1 MNDRLTLF
9 ADVILPVPIH
19 RSFTYRIPFELNN
32 NVHVGCRVIV
42 PFGKSKMQTA
52 VVLRIHEDIPLTYQS
67 KYIEAVLDSAPIVTD
82 QQIKF
87 WQWISRYYMS
97 PIGDVM
103 NAALPSHLKL
113 ASETKFEI
121 HPEYNELYVNLNER
135 ETEIV
140 DYLEHKE
147 VCDLKELSDL
157 VGLKTIQPVIKKLIE
172 HRVLISREE
181 IRRRYKPK
189 TVLCYELEQTF
200 QVEQN
205 LNMLIEELELKKR
218 NDKQIEG
225 VMAFLHHKDENKA
238 FLPIQKSY
246 LLNKGISNSTLNT
259 LSKKGVLKVERYQVD
274 RINNEEKNNESFK
287 SLSTSQEN
295 ALKELNE
302 SMKTNDVTLLHGV
315 TGSGKTEI
323 YVQIIQDYL
332 DQGHQVLFLLPEIA
346 LTTQLIQRLS
356 VYFGEKIGVYHSKFN
371 QNERV
376 EIWNKVLAD
385 DPKEFRIILGA
396 RSSVFLPFQSLGL
409 IIVDEEHEGSFKQYD
424 PSPRYNARDASIVL
438 GQMHQA
444 KVILGT
450 ATPALET
457 YYNAKQGKFGLVELK
472 ERYQG
477 LKLPEVLFADVKR
490 ERRLKNMNSHFSNF
504 LLETMD
510 EVLKKKEQVIL
521 FQNRRG
527 YTPLWSCEICN
538 WTPKCNNCDVSLTYH
553 KHANHLKCHYC
564 GFTTNPVGSCPSCGS
579 NRLNMIG
586 FGTEKIEDELSLIF
600 PDKVIKRLDLDTTRA
615 KNAYEEILNDFD
627 NGLIDILIGTQMVTK
642 GLDFDNVYLVGILD
656 ADMLLNRPDFRAYE
670 RSYQLMS
677 QVSGRAGRLQK
688 QGKVII
694 QTGDPD
700 HWVLELISGHNYNG
714 FYDNEIIE
722 RKNFNYPP
730 FYKLISLTVKHK
742 NINLVELASKE
753 LAQKLRGTFKERVIG
768 PEFPL
773 IQKIKNQYL
782 KEIKLKIER
791 TASEKKVKEKLH
803 EIIDKFY
810 QRADF
815 KTIRI
820 VIDVD
825 PL

>member
-1 MNDRLTLF
+1 MIDRLTLF

-32 NVHVGCRVIV
+32 DIQVGCRVIV

-52 VVLRIHEDIPLTYQS
+52 IVLNIHQNIPLTYQS
-67 KYIEAVLDSAPIVTD
+67 KYIEAILDHTPIVTD
-82 QQIKF
+82 KQLQF
-87 WQWISRYYMS
+87 WHWISRYYMS

-121 HPEYNELYVNLNER
+121 HPDFDEKNSQLDDR
-135 ETEIV
+135 EAEIV

-147 VCDLKELSDL
+147 VCDLKEITDL
-157 VGLKTIQPVIKKLIE
+157 LALKTIQPIIKKLIE
-172 HRVLISREE
+172 KRVLISREE
-181 IRRRYKPK
+181 IKRRYSPK
-189 TVLCYELEQTF
+189 TVLCYKLVPQF
-200 QVEQN
+200 QIEHN
-205 LNMLIEELELKKR
+205 LNVFIEELELSKK
-218 NDKQIEG
+218 NSKQVDAI
-225 VMAFLHHKDENKA
+225 MAFLKHKLDNEEY
-238 FLPIQKSY
+238 LPIQKSY
-246 LLNKGISNSTLNT
+246 LVSKEVSSSALITLE
-259 LSKKGVLKVERYQVD
+259 KKGVIEAERYQID
-274 RINNEEKNNESFK
+274 RINNEKKQSNSFK
-287 SLSTSQEN
+287 ALSNPQTK
-295 ALKELNE
+295 ALTELNE
-302 SMKTNDVTLLHGV
+302 SMESNNVTLLHGV

-323 YVQIIQDYL
+323 YVQIIQDHL

-356 VYFGEKIGVYHSKFN
+356 AYFGKKIGVYHSKFN

-376 EIWNKVLAD
+376 EIWNKVLTN
-385 DPKEFRIILGA
+385 DPNEFRIILGA
-396 RSSVFLPFQSLGL
+396 RSSIFLPYQSLGL
-409 IIVDEEHEGSFKQYD
+409 IIVDEEHEGSFKQFD

-438 GQMHQA
+438 AHMHQA

-450 ATPALET
+450 ATPSMES
-457 YYNAKQGKFGLVELK
+457 YYNAKQGKFGLVELN
-472 ERYQG
+472 ERYKG
-477 LKLPEVLFADVKR
+477 LKLPEVMFSDLKR

-504 LLETMD
+504 LLEEMD
-510 EVLKKKEQVIL
+510 QVLKKGEQVIL

-564 GFTTNPVGSCPSCGS
+564 GFTANPVGSCPSCGS
-579 NRLNMIG
+579 TRLNMIG

-600 PDKVIKRLDLDTTRA
+600 KDKIIKRLDLDTTRA

-627 NGLIDILIGTQMVTK
+627 NGFIDILIGTQMVTK

-677 QVSGRAGRLQK
+677 QVSGRAGRLGK
-688 QGKVII
+688 QGRVII

-700 HWVLELISGHNYNG
+700 HWVIQLVAEHNYQK
-714 FYDNEIIE
+714 FYENEIIE

-730 FYKLISLTVKHK
+730 FYKVISLIVKHK

-753 LAQKLRGTFKERVIG
+753 LATNLKEIFKERVIG
-768 PEFPL
+768 PEFPI
-773 IQKIKNQYL
+773 IQKIKNYYL

-791 TASEKKVKEKLH
+791 TAPEKKVKEKLN
-803 EIIDKFY
+803 ERLELFY
-810 QRADF
+810 QQVEF
-815 KTIRI
+815 KSVKV

>member
-218 NDKQIEG
+218 NEKQIEG

-287 SLSTSQEN
+287 SLSASQEN

>member
-189 TVLCYELEQTF
+189 TVLCYELKQTF

>member
-19 RSFTYRIPFELNN
+19 RSFTYRIPFELNQ
-32 NVHVGCRVIV
+32 NVHLGCRVIV

-52 VVLRIHEDIPLTYQS
+52 IVLRIHQEVPQSYQS
-67 KYIEAVLDSAPIVTD
+67 KYIEAVLDHSPIVTNK
-82 QQIKF
+82 QIEF
-87 WQWISRYYMS
+87 WHWISRYYMS

-121 HPEYNELYVNLNER
+121 HPEYNEKYVELSER
-135 ETEIV
+135 ESEIV

-157 VGLKTIQPVIKKLIE
+157 LGLKTIQPVIKKLIE
-172 HRVLISREE
+172 QRVLISREE

-189 TVLCYELEQTF
+189 TVLCYELMPTF
-200 QVEQN
+200 QIEQN
-205 LNMLIEELELKKR
+205 LNILIEELELSKR
-218 NDKQIEG
+218 NSKQIEG
-225 VMAFLHHKDENKA
+225 VIAFLHHKVENEA
-238 FLPIQKSY
+238 FLPVQKSY
-246 LLNKGISNSTLNT
+246 LLNKGISSSALNT
-259 LSKKGVLKVERYQVD
+259 LAKKGVLKEERYQID
-274 RINNEEKNNESFK
+274 RINSEDIENTSFK
-287 SLSTSQEN
+287 SLSKAQGI

-302 SMKTNDVTLLHGV
+302 SMKTNNVTLLHGV

-376 EIWNKVLAD
+376 EIWNKVLAN
-385 DPKEFRIILGA
+385 DPNEFRIILGA
-396 RSSVFLPFQSLGL
+396 RSSVFLPYQALGL

-438 GQMHQA
+438 AQMHQA

-450 ATPALET
+450 ATPSMES
-457 YYNAKQGKFGLVELK
+457 YYNAKQEKFGIVELS
-472 ERYQG
+472 ERYKG
-477 LKLPEVLFADVKR
+477 LKLPKVLFSDVKR
-490 ERRLKNMNSHFSNF
+490 ERRLKNMNSHFSKF
-504 LLETMD
+504 LLEEMD
-510 EVLKKKEQVIL
+510 QVLKKGEQVIL

-564 GFTTNPVGSCPSCGS
+564 GFTANPVGSCPSCGS

-600 PDKVIKRLDLDTTRA
+600 KDKVIKRLDLDTTRA

-677 QVSGRAGRLQK
+677 QVSGRAGRLKK
-688 QGKVII
+688 QGKVIV

-700 HWVLELISGHNYNG
+700 HWVLKLIANHDYKG

-722 RKNFNYPP
+722 RQNFNYPP
-730 FYKLISLTVKHK
+730 FYKVISLTLKHK
-742 NINLVELASKE
+742 DINLVEVASKE
-753 LAQKLRGTFKERVIG
+753 LATMLRLTFKERVIG

-782 KEIKLKIER
+782 KEIK
-791 TASEKKVKEKLH
+791 
-803 EIIDKFY
+803 
-810 QRADF
+810 
-815 KTIRI
+815 
-820 VIDVD
+820 
-825 PL
+825 

>member
-218 NDKQIEG
+218 NEKQIEG

>member
-19 RSFTYRIPFELNN
+19 RSFTYRIPFELNQ
-32 NVHVGCRVIV
+32 NVHLGCRVIV

-52 VVLRIHEDIPLTYQS
+52 IVLRIHQEIPQSYKS
-67 KYIEAVLDSAPIVTD
+67 KYIEAVLDHSPIVTTK
-82 QQIKF
+82 QIEF
-87 WQWISRYYMS
+87 WHWISRYYMS

-121 HPEYNELYVNLNER
+121 HPEYNEKYVELSER
-135 ETEIV
+135 ESEIV

-157 VGLKTIQPVIKKLIE
+157 IGLKTIQPVIKKLIE
-172 HRVLISREE
+172 QRVLISREE

-189 TVLCYELEQTF
+189 TVLCYGLMPTF
-200 QVEQN
+200 QIEQN
-205 LNMLIEELELKKR
+205 LNILIEELELSKR
-218 NDKQIEG
+218 NSKQIEG
-225 VMAFLHHKDENKA
+225 VMAFLHHKVENQA
-238 FLPIQKSY
+238 FLPVQKSY
-246 LLNKGISNSTLNT
+246 LLNKGISSSALNT
-259 LSKKGVLKVERYQVD
+259 LAKKGVLKEERYQID
-274 RINNEEKNNESFK
+274 RINNEDKENTSFK
-287 SLSTSQEN
+287 SLSKSQGI
-295 ALKELNE
+295 ALKELNQ
-302 SMKTNDVTLLHGV
+302 SMKTNNVTLLHGV

-323 YVQIIQDYL
+323 YVQIIQDYI

-376 EIWNKVLAD
+376 EIWNKVLAN
-385 DPKEFRIILGA
+385 DPNEFRIILGA
-396 RSSVFLPFQSLGL
+396 RSSVFLPYQALGL

-438 GQMHQA
+438 AQMHQA

-450 ATPALET
+450 ATPSMES
-457 YYNAKQGKFGLVELK
+457 YYNAKQKKFGIVELN
-472 ERYQG
+472 ERYKG
-477 LKLPEVLFADVKR
+477 LKLPEVLFSDVKR
-490 ERRLKNMNSHFSNF
+490 ERRLKNMNSHFSKF
-504 LLETMD
+504 LLEEMD
-510 EVLKKKEQVIL
+510 QVLKKGEQVIL

-564 GFTTNPVGSCPSCGS
+564 GFTANPVGSCPSCGS

-600 PDKVIKRLDLDTTRA
+600 KDKVIKRLDLDTTRA

-688 QGKVII
+688 QGKVIV

-700 HWVLELISGHNYNG
+700 HWVLKLIANHDYKG

-722 RKNFNYPP
+722 RQNFNYPP
-730 FYKLISLTVKHK
+730 FYKVISLTLKHK
-742 NINLVELASKE
+742 DINLVEVASKE
-753 LAQKLRGTFKERVIG
+753 LATMLRITFKERVIG

-791 TASEKKVKEKLH
+791 TAPEKQVKEKLR
-803 EIIDKFY
+803 EKLDRFY
-810 QRADF
+810 QKADF
-815 KTIRI
+815 KAVKV

>member
-19 RSFTYRIPFELNN
+19 RSFTYRIPFELNQD
-32 NVHVGCRVIV
+32 VHLGCRVIV

-52 VVLRIHEDIPLTYQS
+52 IVLSIHQEIPKTYQS
-67 KYIEAVLDSAPIVTD
+67 KYIEAVLDHSPIVTNK
-82 QQIKF
+82 QIEF

-121 HPEYNELYVNLNER
+121 HPEYNENYVELNER
-135 ETEIV
+135 ESEIV
-140 DYLEHKE
+140 DFLEHKE

-157 VGLKTIQPVIKKLIE
+157 IGLKTIQPIVKKLIE
-172 HRVLISREE
+172 QRVLISREE

-189 TVLCYELEQTF
+189 TALCFELTSTF
-200 QVEQN
+200 QIEQN
-205 LNMLIEELELKKR
+205 LNILIEELEISTR
-218 NDKQIEG
+218 NSKQIEG
-225 VMAFLHHKDENKA
+225 VMAFLHHKVENEA
-238 FLPIQKSY
+238 YLPIQKSY
-246 LLNKGISNSTLNT
+246 LLNKGISSSALNT
-259 LSKKGVLKVERYQVD
+259 LAKKGVLKVERYQID
-274 RINNEEKNNESFK
+274 RINSEDKKNTSFK
-287 SLSTSQEN
+287 SLSKSQLI
-295 ALKELNE
+295 ALNEINE
-302 SMKTNDVTLLHGV
+302 SMKTNNVTLLHGV

-376 EIWNKVLAD
+376 EIWNKVLHN

-396 RSSVFLPFQSLGL
+396 RSSVFLPFQELGL

-438 GQMHQA
+438 AQMHQA

-450 ATPALET
+450 ATPSMES
-457 YYNAKQGKFGLVELK
+457 YYNAQQGKFGMVELS
-472 ERYQG
+472 ERYKG
-477 LKLPEVLFADVKR
+477 LKLPQVLFSDVKR
-490 ERRLKNMNSHFSNF
+490 ERRLKNMSSHFSKF
-504 LLETMD
+504 LLEEMD
-510 EVLKKKEQVIL
+510 QVLKKGEQVIL

-564 GFTTNPVGSCPSCGS
+564 GFTANPVGSCPSCGS

-600 PDKVIKRLDLDTTRA
+600 NDKVIKRLDLDTTRA

-677 QVSGRAGRLQK
+677 QVSGRAGRLEK
-688 QGKVII
+688 QGKVIV

-700 HWVLELISGHNYNG
+700 HWVLKLIADHDYKG
-714 FYDNEIIE
+714 FFDNEIIE
-722 RKNFNYPP
+722 RQNFNYPP
-730 FYKLISLTVKHK
+730 FYKVISLTVKHK

-753 LAQKLRGTFKERVIG
+753 LATMLRLTFKERVIG

-791 TASEKKVKEKLH
+791 TAPEKQVKEKLH
-803 EIIDKFY
+803 EKLDKFY
-810 QRADF
+810 QKADF
-815 KTIRI
+815 KAVKV

>member
-287 SLSTSQEN
+287 SLSASQEN

>member
-19 RSFTYRIPFELNN
+19 RSFTYRIPFELNQ
-32 NVHVGCRVIV
+32 NVHLGCRVIV

-52 VVLRIHEDIPLTYQS
+52 IVLRIHQEIPQSYQS
-67 KYIEAVLDSAPIVTD
+67 KYIEAVLDHSPIVTTK
-82 QQIKF
+82 QIEF
-87 WQWISRYYMS
+87 WHWISRYYMS

-121 HPEYNELYVNLNER
+121 HPEYNEKYVELSER
-135 ETEIV
+135 ESEIV

-157 VGLKTIQPVIKKLIE
+157 IGLKTIQPVIKKLIE
-172 HRVLISREE
+172 QRVLISREE

-189 TVLCYELEQTF
+189 TVLCYGLMPTF
-200 QVEQN
+200 QIEQN
-205 LNMLIEELELKKR
+205 LNILIEELELSKR
-218 NDKQIEG
+218 NSKQIEG
-225 VMAFLHHKDENKA
+225 VMAFLHHKVENQA
-238 FLPIQKSY
+238 FLPVQKSY
-246 LLNKGISNSTLNT
+246 LLNKGISSSALNT
-259 LSKKGVLKVERYQVD
+259 LAKKGVLKEERYQID
-274 RINNEEKNNESFK
+274 RINTEDNENTSFK
-287 SLSTSQEN
+287 SLSKSQGI
-295 ALKELNE
+295 ALKELNQ
-302 SMKTNDVTLLHGV
+302 SMKTNNVTLLHGV

-323 YVQIIQDYL
+323 YVQIIQDYI

-376 EIWNKVLAD
+376 EIWNKVLAN
-385 DPKEFRIILGA
+385 DPNEFRIILGA
-396 RSSVFLPFQSLGL
+396 RSSVFLPYQALGL

-438 GQMHQA
+438 AQMHQA

-450 ATPALET
+450 ATPSMES
-457 YYNAKQGKFGLVELK
+457 YYNAKQKKFGIVELN
-472 ERYQG
+472 ERYKG
-477 LKLPEVLFADVKR
+477 LKLPEVLFSDVKR
-490 ERRLKNMNSHFSNF
+490 ERRLKNMNSHFSKF
-504 LLETMD
+504 LLEEMD
-510 EVLKKKEQVIL
+510 QVLKKGEQVIL

-564 GFTTNPVGSCPSCGS
+564 GFTANPVGSCPSCGS

-600 PDKVIKRLDLDTTRA
+600 KDKVIKRLDLDTTRA

-688 QGKVII
+688 QGKVIV

-700 HWVLELISGHNYNG
+700 HWVLKLIANHDYKG

-722 RKNFNYPP
+722 RQNFNYPP
-730 FYKLISLTVKHK
+730 FYKVISLTLKHK
-742 NINLVELASKE
+742 DINLVEVASKE
-753 LAQKLRGTFKERVIG
+753 LATMLRITFKERVIG

-791 TASEKKVKEKLH
+791 TAPEKQVKEKLR
-803 EIIDKFY
+803 EKLDRFY
-810 QRADF
+810 QKADF
-815 KTIRI
+815 KAVKV

>member
-19 RSFTYRIPFELNN
+19 RSFTYRIPYELNN
-32 NVHVGCRVIV
+32 DVHVGCRVIV

-52 VVLRIHEDIPLTYQS
+52 IVLRIHEDIPLTYQS
-67 KYIEAVLDSAPIVTD
+67 KYIEAVLDSVPIVTD
-82 QQIKF
+82 RQIKF

-121 HPEYNELYVNLNER
+121 HPEYDELYVQLNER

-157 VGLKTIQPVIKKLIE
+157 IGLKTIQPVIKKLIE
-172 HRVLISREE
+172 QRVLISREE

-189 TVLCYELEQTF
+189 TVLCYELEHTF

-205 LNMLIEELELKKR
+205 LNMLIEELELNKR
-218 NDKQIEG
+218 NVKQIEG
-225 VMAFLHHKDENKA
+225 VMAFLQHKDENKA

-259 LSKKGVLKVERYQVD
+259 LSKKGVLKAERYQVD
-274 RINNEEKNNESFK
+274 RINNEEKHNESFK
-287 SLSTSQEN
+287 SLSASQEN
-295 ALKELNE
+295 ALKELND

-450 ATPALET
+450 ATPAMET

-477 LKLPEVLFADVKR
+477 LQLPEVLFADVKR
-490 ERRLKNMNSHFSNF
+490 ERRLKNMHSHFSNF
-504 LLETMD
+504 LLEAMD

-600 PDKVIKRLDLDTTRA
+600 SDKVIKRLDLDTTRA
-615 KNAYEEILNDFD
+615 KNAYEEILSDFD

-753 LAQKLRGTFKERVIG
+753 LAQKLRETFKERVIG

-791 TASEKKVKEKLH
+791 TAPEKKVKEKLH

-810 QRADF
+810 ERSDF

>member
-19 RSFTYRIPFELNN
+19 RSFTYRIPFELNQ
-32 NVHVGCRVIV
+32 NVHLGCRVIV

-52 VVLRIHEDIPLTYQS
+52 IVLRIHQEIPQSYKS
-67 KYIEAVLDSAPIVTD
+67 KYIEAVLDHSPIVTTK
-82 QQIKF
+82 QIEF
-87 WQWISRYYMS
+87 WHWISRYYMS

-121 HPEYNELYVNLNER
+121 HPEYNEKYVELSER
-135 ETEIV
+135 ESEIV

-157 VGLKTIQPVIKKLIE
+157 IGLKTIQPVIKKLIE
-172 HRVLISREE
+172 QRVLISREE

-189 TVLCYELEQTF
+189 TVLCYGLMPTF
-200 QVEQN
+200 QIEQN
-205 LNMLIEELELKKR
+205 LNILIEELELSKR
-218 NDKQIEG
+218 NSKQIEG
-225 VMAFLHHKDENKA
+225 VMAFLHHKVENQA
-238 FLPIQKSY
+238 FLPVQKSY
-246 LLNKGISNSTLNT
+246 LLNKGISSSALNT
-259 LSKKGVLKVERYQVD
+259 LAKKGVLKEERYQID
-274 RINNEEKNNESFK
+274 RINNEDKENTSFK
-287 SLSTSQEN
+287 SLSKSQGI
-295 ALKELNE
+295 ALKELNQ
-302 SMKTNDVTLLHGV
+302 SMKTNNVTLLHGV

-323 YVQIIQDYL
+323 YVQIIQDYI

-376 EIWNKVLAD
+376 EIWNKVLAN
-385 DPKEFRIILGA
+385 DPNEFRIILGA
-396 RSSVFLPFQSLGL
+396 RSSVFLPYQALGL

-438 GQMHQA
+438 AQMHQA

-450 ATPALET
+450 ATPSMES
-457 YYNAKQGKFGLVELK
+457 YYNAKQKKFGIVELN
-472 ERYQG
+472 ERYKG
-477 LKLPEVLFADVKR
+477 LKLPEVLFSDVKR
-490 ERRLKNMNSHFSNF
+490 ERRLKNMNSHFSKF
-504 LLETMD
+504 LLEEMD
-510 EVLKKKEQVIL
+510 QVLKKGEQVIL

-564 GFTTNPVGSCPSCGS
+564 GFTANPVGSCPSCGS

-600 PDKVIKRLDLDTTRA
+600 KDKVIKRLDLDTTRA
-615 KNAYEEILNDFD
+615 KNAYDEILNDFD

-688 QGKVII
+688 QGKVIV

-700 HWVLELISGHNYNG
+700 HWVLKLIANHDYKG

-722 RKNFNYPP
+722 RQNFNYPP
-730 FYKLISLTVKHK
+730 FYKVISLTLKHK
-742 NINLVELASKE
+742 DINLVEVASKE
-753 LAQKLRGTFKERVIG
+753 LATMLRITFKERVIG

-791 TASEKKVKEKLH
+791 TAPEKQVKEKLR
-803 EIIDKFY
+803 EKLDRFY
-810 QRADF
+810 QKADF
-815 KTIRI
+815 KAVKV